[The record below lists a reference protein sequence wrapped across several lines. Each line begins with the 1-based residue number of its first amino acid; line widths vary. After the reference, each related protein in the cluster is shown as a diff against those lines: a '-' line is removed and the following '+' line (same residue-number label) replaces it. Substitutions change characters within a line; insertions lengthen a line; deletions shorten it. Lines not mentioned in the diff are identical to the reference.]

1 MNSSFLKHVPLNS
14 RDYLNKILSEN
25 KISLVIKKERKTKH
39 GDFRVLKNGEC
50 QITINSNLNS
60 YRFLI
65 TLIHEIAHYKVYKI
79 YDRKVRPHGQ
89 EWKQTF
95 KYMMLPLLNPKI
107 FPSDLLSYISNYI
120 KNPKASTDTDFNL
133 SLALRSYDFN
143 KEKKYI
149 FEINNGSKFKIYNGR
164 AFILEEK
171 LRKRYKCKEIASG
184 RTYLFNPNAEI
195 ELV

>member
-1 MNSSFLKHVPLNS
+1 L
-14 RDYLNKILSEN
+14 
-25 KISLVIKKERKTKH
+25 LVKKERRTKH

-79 YDRKVRPHGQ
+79 YDKKVKPHGQ
-89 EWKQTF
+89 EWKQIF

-133 SLALRSYDFN
+133 SSVLRSYDLN

-149 FEINNGSKFKIYNGR
+149 FEITNGSRFKIYNGR
-164 AFILEEK
+164 VFMLEEK
-171 LRKRYKCKEIASG
+171 LRKRYKCKEVVSG
-184 RTYLFNPNAEI
+184 KTYLFNPNAEI
-195 ELV
+195 QLV

>member
-1 MNSSFLKHVPLNS
+1 MNSSILTYIPENS

-25 KISLVIKKERKTKH
+25 RISLLVKKERRTKH

-79 YDRKVRPHGQ
+79 YNNKVKPHGR
-89 EWKQTF
+89 EWKQIF

-107 FPSDLLSYISNYI
+107 FPKELLPYLSSYI

-133 SLALRSYDFN
+133 SLALRLYDSN

-149 FEINNGSKFKIYNGR
+149 FEITNGSRFKIYNGR
-164 AFILEEK
+164 IFMLEEK
-171 LRKRYKCKEIASG
+171 LRKRYKCKEVVSG
-184 RTYLFNPNAEI
+184 KTYLFNPNAEI
-195 ELV
+195 QLV

>member
-1 MNSSFLKHVPLNS
+1 MNSSILTYIPENS

-25 KISLVIKKERKTKH
+25 RISLLVKKERRTKH

-79 YDRKVRPHGQ
+79 YNNKVKPHGR
-89 EWKQTF
+89 EWKQIF

-107 FPSDLLSYISNYI
+107 FPSDLLQYISNYI
-120 KNPKASTDTDFNL
+120 KNPKASTDTDFKL
-133 SLALRSYDFN
+133 SLALRSYDIN

-164 AFILEEK
+164 EFILKEK
-171 LRKRYKCKEIASG
+171 LRKRYKCKEIISG
-184 RTYLFNPNAEI
+184 RTFLFNPNAEI